1 MVEYG
6 KLQSAPRVTIPG
18 VGITVMMATFNGAD
32 TLGLTLNA
40 LTRIQSPPGGWKL
53 VIVDDGSAD
62 DSRRIAT
69 SFMGRLP
76 LTLIECSHGGKNA
89 ALNAGLSAIE
99 GNLVV
104 FIDDD
109 VLPEEDWLLTFRD
122 IADREPGYAVFG
134 GAIRPEWE
142 REPPQWVRDI
152 VRPGPVWGLVER
164 DEGRCY
170 HSLAFGGNMAV
181 RAEIFRRGYR
191 FNENVGPNGQPLYRI
206 GSETELQSRLYR
218 DGYETWHCPRAVVRH
233 IISESETSEDW
244 ILRRAERFG
253 RGQSAIGYD
262 VPGTSRIRIGGVPVD
277 LIASMAAHKLRAI
290 GCGLVGLRQRRLAAL
305 WDLRFCLGIAHE
317 RRLAAATP
325 AAASPVVAARADD
338 AGAPKTV
345 SVVISNH
352 NYADFV
358 GIAIRS
364 ALDQTEPVHEVI
376 VVDDGSTD
384 NSREVL
390 EVFQRD
396 PRIHVIFQKN
406 QGQASAINRGF
417 AASHGDIVIFLDADD
432 TLKPDTVSTVL
443 GNWQPGAS
451 QCQFALEFI
460 DADGKVRGLHPLSQI
475 VEYGDVFWKL
485 LVAGQY
491 RYMPTS
497 GHAFS
502 RHALAPIL
510 PMPVHEWRL
519 CADTYL
525 VTASTAYGP
534 IVQIPEP
541 LGYYRLHGQNRW
553 YTEQIDDDRMRVI
566 WRQHLQ
572 VWSAMA
578 TVLAKTEADGT
589 FDETERLRRANARLY
604 LLRRIVMGSLR
615 DRGLFTEQRRRQ
627 IARRSTGD
635 AWRAPLPFRRRVLY
649 AGFFASAWLAPGR
662 QHWLRRWMA
671 HPQTRPATIRN
682 LVDRLK
688 GDGFYDW
695 MTVASRPSEP
705 KPFSVDKNLAFG
717 IGHEIEPHLGHG
729 WERSLINS
737 CVIVGASAALIGAVP
752 ENCSSIEVSADVTP
766 RLLGPIKRQRIEA
779 FANGTKVFEADLAES
794 RKIKFTIPKTA
805 LRNDRYLEL
814 SFRCPDFVIPRLV
827 DESSGDTKPQGYMF
841 RWIRFHPIAG
851 AAKASHPCLPVGQRV
866 DFAEPDSMRFL
877 DTGWAAAPGRGARL
891 TRRFAA
897 LRFSIMR
904 GGAHDHIVTLTFDPE
919 MRRGLKRSTVRV
931 LCGDIE
937 IGRTDLTVGTKLSVL
952 VPTAFDA
959 QYWVNNPYGIDESH
973 GRVHLTVV
981 ADHFMPDVDGDE
993 PNPETYGPCLRS
1005 ISLQRANLPAG
1016 LPHFVPG
1023 QAIEL
1028 KGPAIRKYLV
1038 SGWQTPGT
1046 DCTYTADVKARLR
1059 GVCISEHRDIAL
1071 SAIVSVPS
1079 TDGPFSQQSLSIV
1092 CNGQTVARYRL
1103 SERSEVTALIPA
1115 ELVGPDR
1122 LVELDFCSSV
1132 IGRPADFGIGTDNR
1146 ILGVG
1151 VESITLQ

>member
-1 MVEYG
+1 MVEYS
-6 KLQSAPRVTIPG
+6 KLQSAPRVSIPDA
-18 VGITVMMATFNGAD
+18 GITIMMATYNGAD
-32 TLGLTLNA
+32 TLGRTLDA
-40 LTRIQSPPGGWKL
+40 LTRIQSPVGGWKL
-53 VIVDDGSAD
+53 VVIDDGSSD
-62 DSRRIAT
+62 DSRRIVT

-76 LTLIECSHGGKNA
+76 LTLIECDHGGKNA
-89 ALNAGLSAIE
+89 ALNAGLAAIE
-99 GNLVV
+99 GDLVV

-122 IADREPGYAVFG
+122 IADREPGYAIFG

-142 REPPQWVRDI
+142 IEPPVWVRDV

-170 HSLAFGGNMAV
+170 HTLAFGGNMAV

-233 IISESETSEDW
+233 IISESETTESW

-262 VPGTSRIRIGGVPVD
+262 VPGTWRFRIGGVPVD
-277 LIASMAAHKLRAI
+277 LIASMAAHRLRAL
-290 GCGLVGLRQRRLAAL
+290 GCGLIGLRHQRLKAL
-305 WDLRFCLGIAHE
+305 WDLRFRRGIAHE
-317 RRLAAATP
+317 RRRAAQTP
-325 AAASPVVAARADD
+325 TALKSASVSPLND
-338 AGAPKTV
+338 AGDTKKV

-364 ALDQTEPVHEVI
+364 ALEQIAPVHEVI

-396 PRIHVIFQKN
+396 PRVHVIFQKN

-443 GNWQPGAS
+443 ANWQPGAS

-460 DADGKVRGLHPLSQI
+460 DVDGKVRGLHPLSQI

-502 RHALAPIL
+502 RHALEPIL
-510 PMPVHEWRL
+510 PMPVQQWRL

-534 IVQIPEP
+534 VVQIPEP

-553 YTEQIDDDRMRVI
+553 YTEQIDDDRMRAI
-566 WRQHLQ
+566 WRQHMQ
-572 VWSAMA
+572 VWNAMV
-578 TVLAKTEADGT
+578 TVLAATEVDGT
-589 FDETERLRRANARLY
+589 LDETERLRRASVRLY
-604 LLRRIVMGSLR
+604 LLRRIVMGCLR
-615 DRGLFTEQRRRQ
+615 DPGLFPASRQRE
-627 IARRSTGD
+627 IARRAVSD
-635 AWRAPLPFRRRVLY
+635 ALRAPLPMRQRLLY
-649 AGFFASAWLAPGR
+649 FGFFVSAWLAPGR
-662 QHWLRRWMA
+662 QQWLRRWMA
-671 HPQTRPATIRN
+671 HSQSRPTTLRR

-688 GDGFYDW
+688 GDRFYDW
-695 MTVASRPSEP
+695 MTVTSRPADVR
-705 KPFSVDKNLAFG
+705 PFPIDKNLAFG
-717 IGHEIEPHLGHG
+717 IGHEIEPYLGHG
-729 WERSLINS
+729 WERSLINGS
-737 CVIVGASAALIGAVP
+737 VIVGASAALIGEVP
-752 ENCSSIEVSADVTP
+752 ENCNSIEVSADVSP
-766 RLLGPIKRQRIEA
+766 RLLGPVKRQRIQA
-779 FANGTKVFEADLAES
+779 FANGTKVFDANLSES
-794 RKIKFTIPKTA
+794 KKIKFTIQKNA
-805 LRNDRYLEL
+805 LRSDGHLEL

-827 DESSGDTKPQGYMF
+827 DENSGDTKPQGYMF

-851 AAKASHPCLPVGQRV
+851 AATASHPCLPVGHLI
-866 DFAEPDSMRFL
+866 DFAEAESMRFL
-877 DTGWAAAPGRGARL
+877 DTGWAAAPGRGARM

-904 GGAHDHIVTLTFDPE
+904 GGAHDHIVTLAFDPE
-919 MRRGLKRSTVRV
+919 RNRGLRRSTVRI

-937 IGRTDLTVGTKLSVL
+937 IGRADLTTDTKLSVL
-952 VPTAFDA
+952 VPTVFDS

-973 GRVHLTVV
+973 GRVNLTVV
-981 ADHFMPDVDGDE
+981 ADHFMPDGDDE
-993 PNPETYGPCLRS
+993 RSHETYGPCLRG
-1005 ISLQRANLPAG
+1005 IALQRANLPAG

-1023 QAIEL
+1023 QAVEL
-1028 KGPAIRKYLV
+1028 KGASSKKYLV
-1038 SGWQTPGT
+1038 SGWQPPGF
-1046 DCTYTADVKARLR
+1046 DCTYSADVRARLR
-1059 GVCISEHRDIAL
+1059 GVYISEHRDIAL

-1079 TDGPFSQQSLSIV
+1079 VEGPFGQQSLSIA
-1092 CNGQTVARYRL
+1092 CNGQTIARYRL

-1115 ELVGPDR
+1115 ELVGSDR

-1132 IGRPADFGIGTDNR
+1132 IGRPSDFGIGTDNR
-1146 ILGVG
+1146 VLGVG